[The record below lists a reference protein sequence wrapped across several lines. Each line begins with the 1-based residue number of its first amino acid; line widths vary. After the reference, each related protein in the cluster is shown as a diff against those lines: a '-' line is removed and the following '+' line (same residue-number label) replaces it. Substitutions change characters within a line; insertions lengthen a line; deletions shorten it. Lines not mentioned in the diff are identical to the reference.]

1 MDLRGGI
8 KVGGKLTRLLGSKDN
23 HPQLEGQLVA
33 GYEWCS
39 VVYTRSIPFTS
50 SAMMWTT
57 ASLMES
63 VFVKFV
69 ERAAHMLEAQRDQ
82 NPGEV
87 A

>member
-39 VVYTRSIPFTS
+39 VVLSIDTRSIPFTS
-50 SAMMWTT
+50 SAVTWTT
-57 ASLMES
+57 DVKSIS
-63 VFVKFV
+63 VKSV
-69 ERAAHMLEAQRDQ
+69 EGAAHLLEA
-82 NPGEV
+82 
-87 A
+87 